1 MTDKK
6 TYPVLSAVR
15 HNGTLYK
22 PDDPDHNAITLTE
35 KEAKQ
40 LLKLKVIG
48 EPADEDDAEDAT
60 IDLADAPDQ
69 QSDPA
74 SADTPDADPLVL
86 DVSGDPDLR
95 RAAIRN
101 AFQHLKSDTDLTK
114 AGEPKV
120 SVIEKLVGF
129 DVSADEVKD
138 IWADVQAQSA
148 ALKTDPQG
156 E

>member
-15 HNGTLYK
+15 HNGTLYT
-22 PDDPDHNAITLTE
+22 PDDPGNDAITLTE

-40 LLKLKVIG
+40 LLKLKVIS
-48 EPADEDDAEDAT
+48 EPADEDTDEAAGSEPP
-60 IDLADAPDQ
+60 L
-69 QSDPA
+69 SDEERKRVIIN
-74 SADTPDADPLVL
+74 VL
-86 DVSGDPDLR
+86 P
-95 RAAIRN
+95 
-101 AFQHLKSDTDLTK
+101 QLKSDTDLTK

-129 DVSADEVKD
+129 DVSADEVKA

>member
-6 TYPVLSAVR
+6 TYPILSAVR

-22 PDDPDHNAITLTE
+22 PGDPEHDSITLTE

-48 EPADEDDAEDAT
+48 EPADED
-60 IDLADAPDQ
+60 ADEPAGSEPPL
-69 QSDPA
+69 SDEE
-74 SADTPDADPLVL
+74 
-86 DVSGDPDLR
+86 R
-95 RAAIRN
+95 KRAIIN

-129 DVSADEVKD
+129 DVSADEVRA
-138 IWADVQAQSA
+138 IWAEVQAQSA

>member
-22 PDDPDHNAITLTE
+22 PDDPEHDSITLTE
-35 KEAKQ
+35 KEANQ

-48 EPADEDDAEDAT
+48 EPAHEDTDEAT
-60 IDLADAPDQ
+60 GSEPSL
-69 QSDPA
+69 SDEERKRVIIN
-74 SADTPDADPLVL
+74 VL
-86 DVSGDPDLR
+86 P
-95 RAAIRN
+95 
-101 AFQHLKSDTDLTK
+101 QLKSDTDLTK

-129 DVSADEVKD
+129 DVSADEVKA

-148 ALKTDPQG
+148 ALKVDPQS